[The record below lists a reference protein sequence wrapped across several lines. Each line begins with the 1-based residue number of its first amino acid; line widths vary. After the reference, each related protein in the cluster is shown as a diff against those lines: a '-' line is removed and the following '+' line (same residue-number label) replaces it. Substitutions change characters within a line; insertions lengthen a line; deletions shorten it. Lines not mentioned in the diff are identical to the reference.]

1 MAEAIL
7 SGMIAGGF
15 EPSDLLVR
23 DIDVRKLKS
32 LEERYGVRAAAD
44 DSFFEEAGAIILAV
58 KPQVMA
64 GILSENKERIRK
76 DHLLISIAAGITLK
90 DLKQHVPTDKIVRV
104 MPNTPA
110 LIKKGISALCSFK
123 QLEKGEQDL
132 VEKIFSSIGEFLW
145 LDEGQFNGVT
155 AVSGSGPAYVYRFAD
170 ALIDSGVLIGLPR
183 DLART
188 LVVETI
194 IGSAEMIRT
203 TGESPKELE
212 AKVTSPGGT
221 TIHGL
226 MAMEQGGFSSAVKDG
241 VQAAWRRAAELGQD
255 KK

>member
-123 QLEKGEQDL
+123 QLEKGEQEL
-132 VEKIFSSIGEFLW
+132 VEGINEIVLSGDNPEAIRTDLLVKYVPNKRVLTAGIKESDIPLLIGRNGAGKASVYLCRNNTCQPPVFSAESLI
-145 LDEGQFNGVT
+145 
-155 AVSGSGPAYVYRFAD
+155 S
-170 ALIDSGVLIGLPR
+170 LIDRG
-183 DLART
+183 
-188 LVVETI
+188 
-194 IGSAEMIRT
+194 
-203 TGESPKELE
+203 
-212 AKVTSPGGT
+212 
-221 TIHGL
+221 
-226 MAMEQGGFSSAVKDG
+226 
-241 VQAAWRRAAELGQD
+241 
-255 KK
+255 KKQ